1 MLGRLRARAR
11 HDRVRFLRLAPALL
25 VGLLRGKRFQEVVT
39 VDAARTIYM
48 PISPEQGELLYL
60 VARSIQ
66 AQTIVEFGTSFGI
79 STLYLAAAARDVG
92 GRVVSTE
99 FEPGKHAAAR
109 AHLDE
114 AGLLDAC
121 DLRLGDAMETLRDDP
136 REIDLVFLD
145 GWKDLYLPLLELL
158 QPRLRPGAV
167 VLADNIFTFKKALR
181 PFVDYVQSGDH
192 GFVSTTLPIGA
203 GLEYAV
209 RVSDDDHHDR

>member
-79 STLYLAAAARDVG
+79 STLYLAAAARDVVDSLIVKRHIKREEENGTLFAKKPSKPG
-92 GRVVSTE
+92 G
-99 FEPGKHAAAR
+99 
-109 AHLDE
+109 
-114 AGLLDAC
+114 
-121 DLRLGDAMETLRDDP
+121 LGDRLAKMLEEQQQKYSETKKKNR
-136 REIDLVFLD
+136 
-145 GWKDLYLPLLELL
+145 KD
-158 QPRLRPGAV
+158 
-167 VLADNIFTFKKALR
+167 
-181 PFVDYVQSGDH
+181 
-192 GFVSTTLPIGA
+192 
-203 GLEYAV
+203 
-209 RVSDDDHHDR
+209 